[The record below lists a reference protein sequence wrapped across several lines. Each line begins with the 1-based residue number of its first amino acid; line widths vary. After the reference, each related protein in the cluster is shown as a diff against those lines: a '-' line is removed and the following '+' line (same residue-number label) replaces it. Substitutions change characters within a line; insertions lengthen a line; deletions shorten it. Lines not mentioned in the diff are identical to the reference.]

1 MSVLCVVSLFSPVV
15 EQEVEANR
23 VASFLPRVN
32 GCFWI
37 PVSFNL
43 AQGGPGPSPSV
54 LSLTSTSVQ

>member
-1 MSVLCVVSLFSPVV
+1 V